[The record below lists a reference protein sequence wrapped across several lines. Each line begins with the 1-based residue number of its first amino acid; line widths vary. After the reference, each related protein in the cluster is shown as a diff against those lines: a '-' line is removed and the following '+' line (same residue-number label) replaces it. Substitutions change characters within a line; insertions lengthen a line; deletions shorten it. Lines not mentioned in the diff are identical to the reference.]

1 MVGRLYHLGKQPSSE
16 RATELLER
24 FDLAEAGDRL
34 AKTYSGGMR
43 RRLDL
48 AAALVARPP
57 VLFLDE
63 PTTGLDPRSR
73 LGLWE
78 VIEARVAQGT
88 TVLLTTQYLD
98 EADRLADRIAVI
110 DHGTVIAEGTSDELK
125 ERVGG
130 ERIEVKLER
139 PEQCGAAIAVLT
151 PLAAEAP
158 TSEDGTVIVPVREH
172 RGAIAEA
179 VRKLDAE
186 GIAIDDIAVRRPT
199 LDDVFM
205 TLTGK
210 PPDQQAAEEGAG
222 AEADTGEQRGA
233 RGMTARYAISDTLI
247 LAMRALRRIPRNP
260 DLLTAYT
267 VQPVMFTLLFVAV
280 FGGAIQTP
288 GYDDY
293 TDFLIPGIVVQQMS
307 FGGFATALGLVDDLK
322 KGLVDRFRSL
332 PMSRMAVLTG
342 RTLSDIAMN
351 AIALVTMIVVGYIV
365 GFSFSTSVP
374 EVIAGILL
382 CLLIGYAF
390 SWVFACVGLYASTPE
405 AANAF
410 GFIAIFPLTFASSA
424 FVPPETMP
432 DWLQTFATDI
442 NPFSIM
448 VDAVRALFVGGPAG
462 NDIWGSIAWWSA

>member
-1 MVGRLYHLGKQPSSE
+1 
-16 RATELLER
+16 
-24 FDLAEAGDRL
+24 
-34 AKTYSGGMR
+34 
-43 RRLDL
+43 
-48 AAALVARPP
+48 
-57 VLFLDE
+57 
-63 PTTGLDPRSR
+63 
-73 LGLWE
+73 
-78 VIEARVAQGT
+78 
-88 TVLLTTQYLD
+88 
-98 EADRLADRIAVI
+98 
-110 DHGTVIAEGTSDELK
+110 
-125 ERVGG
+125 
-130 ERIEVKLER
+130 
-139 PEQCGAAIAVLT
+139 
-151 PLAAEAP
+151 
-158 TSEDGTVIVPVREH
+158 
-172 RGAIAEA
+172 
-179 VRKLDAE
+179 
-186 GIAIDDIAVRRPT
+186 
-199 LDDVFM
+199 
-205 TLTGK
+205 
-210 PPDQQAAEEGAG
+210 
-222 AEADTGEQRGA
+222 
-233 RGMTARYAISDTLI
+233 MTARYAISDTLI

-390 SWVFACVGLYASTPE
+390 SWVFACVGLYESTPE

-442 NPFSIM
+442 NPFSTM

-462 NDIWGSIAWWSA
+462 NDIWGSIAWSVGLVVVFGTLAVRRYRTAVLA